1 MKQIKWKKKI
11 QENRTNGV
19 EKAPHWKS
27 VFKKNKI
34 NKIKIETKLY

>member
-1 MKQIKWKKKI
+1 MKQIKWKKI

-27 VFKKNKI
+27 VLK
-34 NKIKIETKLY
+34 KIKLIK

>member
-1 MKQIKWKKKI
+1 MKKV

-27 VFKKNKI
+27 VLK
-34 NKIKIETKLY
+34 KIKLIK